1 MSLLRQRM
9 IEAMAI
15 CTIAVEARHTTC
27 TPFLRDDAQ
36 HRSGDPLDHCVE
48 RDLGSVRSSLCNLQD
63 GFG

>member
-27 TPFLRDDAQ
+27 TPLLRDEAQ
-36 HRSGDPLDHCVE
+36 HRTEAVILLTTASKE
-48 RDLGSVRSSLCNLQD
+48 IWVR
-63 GFG
+63 